1 MNFREGVIPAH
12 RYTYQTAG
20 IVYMAESLKDIPKML
35 RHQAWATP
43 EVQQA
48 TDATDNND
56 AVNTAH
62 CNGLQ
67 CTVRFWMP
75 HRCEQRG
82 CVGDSC
88 NADRS
93 NARSCE
99 VHDLLRCG
107 RCWVAAAKLRTQT
120 TFPQYINPLGTLYI
134 RGQIHL
140 ICASV
145 NDSKPRRA
153 NT

>member
-1 MNFREGVIPAH
+1 MKAYLREGVFPAH
-12 RYTYQTAG
+12 RHTFRLL
-20 IVYMAESLKDIPKML
+20 ESCIWPRASRISRRCFDTKLGPL
-35 RHQAWATP
+35 R
-43 EVQQA
+43 QA
-48 TDATDNND
+48 TDATNN
-56 AVNTAH
+56 NTAH

-75 HRCEQRG
+75 HRYEQRG

-107 RCWVAAAKLRTQT
+107 RCRVAAAKLRTQT
-120 TFPQYINPLGTLYI
+120 TSHQSIKTLGTLNI
-134 RGQIHL
+134 TGQIAVL
-140 ICASV
+140 SASV
-145 NDSKPRRA
+145 NNSKPRRA